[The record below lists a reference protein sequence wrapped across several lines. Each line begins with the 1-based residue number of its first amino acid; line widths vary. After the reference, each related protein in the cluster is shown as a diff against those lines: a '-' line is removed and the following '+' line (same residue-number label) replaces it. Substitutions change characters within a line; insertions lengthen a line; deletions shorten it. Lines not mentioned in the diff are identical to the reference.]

1 MRFYMIF
8 QDNLHAQQ
16 KKYRNRMPKYLPNQ
30 KYLCTI
36 WSIRL
41 DKRGKSRSLLFNENV
56 IRSINHHG
64 QNCIASKT

>member
-8 QDNLHAQQ
+8 QANLYLDK
-16 KKYRNRMPKYLPNQ
+16 KKYRNRTPKYLPNQ

-64 QNCIASKT
+64 QNCIASKI